1 MTYPNLHYFPRR
13 SGWAVTSF
21 VLGILGVVTTFPLF
35 GLVTLLPAGA
45 ALTGAYALR
54 VTHTHQLRG
63 RVLALWGFWLG
74 VVFFL
79 INVGLL
85 MLGIVGMRM
94 E

>member
-1 MTYPNLHYFPRR
+1 MTYPHSPNR
-13 SGWAVTSF
+13 SGWAVTSL

-35 GLVTLLPAGA
+35 GMATLLPAGA
-45 ALTGAYALR
+45 ALTGAHALR

-63 RVLALWGFWLG
+63 RAFAMWGFWLG

-85 MLGIVGMRM
+85 MLGIAGMRM